1 MKAHQILSDESK
13 WCKGA
18 NARDSSGRSVSSDS
32 PSAVCFCLRGSIYR
46 AYDDEISWDKC
57 FHSLAGR
64 VGKCLATW
72 NDAPERT
79 FAEVKAVL
87 VELDL

>member
-1 MKAHQILSDESK
+1 MKAWQLLTDESK
-13 WCKGA
+13 WCKGS
-18 NARDSSGRSVSSDS
+18 NARDSCGNSVSSDS
-32 PSAVCFCLRGSIYR
+32 PSAVCFCLRGSIYK
-46 AYDDEISWDKC
+46 AYDDEISWDRC
-57 FHSLAGR
+57 FQSLAGR
-64 VGKCLATW
+64 VGKCFENW